1 MSYSN
6 SGPST
11 IPCPT
16 VSPAVH
22 PLPLSPSSLL
32 PVFPHKQTLMLVFEH
47 MEMDLEAVI
56 KDASLPLPP
65 ADIKAY
71 LQVCERLRSV

>member
-1 MSYSN
+1 
-6 SGPST
+6 
-11 IPCPT
+11 
-16 VSPAVH
+16 
-22 PLPLSPSSLL
+22 
-32 PVFPHKQTLMLVFEH
+32 MLVFEH

-71 LQVCERLRSV
+71 LQVCETARCAQPERLRSV

>member
-1 MSYSN
+1 M
-6 SGPST
+6 
-11 IPCPT
+11 
-16 VSPAVH
+16 
-22 PLPLSPSSLL
+22 
-32 PVFPHKQTLMLVFEH
+32 FPHKQTLMLVFEH

-71 LQVCERLRSV
+71 LQVCETARCAQPERLRSV